1 MREVEEDGDEGVV
14 GLQGGLGDDEE
25 DAEEEGVPDLSGVHV
40 EVVDSTHEGTKWL
53 IVNGVHI
60 CHKQKEW
67 PGEVKWRC
75 ADWRWFKCPFA
86 ISTREEDG
94 EVKVVKMTDPEGH
107 RCSKD
112 KAGVILHKFKL
123 KLKER
128 MQANLDENWSKIW
141 SSERTRLLDSV
152 KDQPELTTQLLL
164 EMKDSRS
171 FRVNAQR
178 ARGKMTP
185 PIPKDHQTMD
195 PEKVFYFSFVLN

>member
-1 MREVEEDGDEGVV
+1 
-14 GLQGGLGDDEE
+14 
-25 DAEEEGVPDLSGVHV
+25 
-40 EVVDSTHEGTKWL
+40 
-53 IVNGVHI
+53 
-60 CHKQKEW
+60 
-67 PGEVKWRC
+67 
-75 ADWRWFKCPFA
+75 
-86 ISTREEDG
+86 
-94 EVKVVKMTDPEGH
+94 MTDPEGH

-178 ARGKMTP
+178 AK
-185 PIPKDHQTMD
+185 
-195 PEKVFYFSFVLN
+195 